1 MDENKIKRIVL
12 KLSIIL
18 AITFILECAYLI
30 VGEIRNKERCG
41 YDKFNILERM
51 KCSNVRG
58 DDQGATLPLSSFNFS
73 LLNNSNLTQN
83 GR

>member
-1 MDENKIKRIVL
+1 MDENKIKKMIL
-12 KLSIIL
+12 KATIIL
-18 AITFILECAYLI
+18 AIAFILECGYLV

-51 KCSNVRG
+51 KCSNIKG
-58 DDQGATLPLSSFNFS
+58 DNQVGNFPFLS
-73 LLNNSNLTQN
+73 LNNSNLTYD